1 MLELAPSLLSANF
14 YNLKEDLSKLKTDV
28 KYIHLDVMDGNFV
41 PNISFGPGL
50 IKSLRPYTDL
60 IFDTHLMIE
69 NPEKYVEDFVNCGS
83 DIITFHLEATKHPH
97 SLVQKIKSYGK
108 KAGISLNPSSLEQDL
123 VYLLEDL
130 DLVLVMS
137 VNPGFGGQKFI
148 DSQLNKI
155 ENLRKIK
162 EEKNYNYIIEVD
174 GGIKSTNVTKAIE
187 SGAELIVS
195 GSDVFKAED
204 LIDRV
209 NEYYDIFKRY

>member
-1 MLELAPSLLSANF
+1 M
-14 YNLKEDLSKLKTDV
+14 
-28 KYIHLDVMDGNFV
+28 
-41 PNISFGPGL
+41 
-50 IKSLRPYTDL
+50 
-60 IFDTHLMIE
+60 
-69 NPEKYVEDFVNCGS
+69 
-83 DIITFHLEATKHPH
+83 
-97 SLVQKIKSYGK
+97 
-108 KAGISLNPSSLEQDL
+108 NPSSLEQDL